1 VCFFVLIGLGSAMA
15 ESSKEE
21 LVQLIKRFGAYLTV
35 KISNLLPISL
45 QNLNSRSFG
54 AIAGL
59 AVAFVFTWRLLRS
72 PSQPQRRQ
80 PKRQAG
86 TPSSSGVSTT
96 SNANLVP
103 PGVSP
108 SLEDSRAQNVVD
120 EFFQPVKPTLGQ
132 IVRQK
137 LSEGRK
143 VTCRLVGVIL
153 EESSPEEIQKQATV
167 RSSVLEVLL
176 EITKFCDLYL
186 MERVLDDESERKV
199 LQALEDAGVFT
210 SGGLVKDKVLFCST
224 ENGRTSFVR
233 QLEPDW
239 HIDSNPEI
247 VTQLARFIKYQLHI
261 SPTRPERTAPN
272 VFSAP
277 SLEQFF
283 GCV

>member
-1 VCFFVLIGLGSAMA
+1 MA

-21 LVQLIKRFGAYLTV
+21 LIQLIKRVGAYLTL
-35 KISNLLPISL
+35 KMSNLLSISL
-45 QNLNSRSFG
+45 RNLDSRSVG
-54 AIAGL
+54 ALAGL
-59 AVAFVFTWRLLRS
+59 ALAVVFTWRLFRS
-72 PSQPQRRQ
+72 PGARQRRQ
-80 PKRQAG
+80 PKRQAP
-86 TPSSSGVSTT
+86 TTSSSGDNTQL
-96 SNANLVP
+96 NATAMP
-103 PGVSP
+103 TGVCSP
-108 SLEDSRAQNVVD
+108 LEDLGAQNVVD

-143 VTCRLVGVIL
+143 VTCRILGVIL
-153 EESSPEEIQKQATV
+153 EESSPEELQAKQATV
-167 RSSVLEVLL
+167 KSSVLEVLL

-186 MERVLDDESERKV
+186 MERVLDEDSEKKV
-199 LQALEDAGVFT
+199 ILALENAGVFT

-239 HIDSNPEI
+239 HIDTNPEI
-247 VTQLARFIKYQLHI
+247 TSQLARFIKYQLHI
-261 SPTRPERTAPN
+261 SPVRTERTASN
-272 VFSAP
+272 VFSSP

>member
-1 VCFFVLIGLGSAMA
+1 MA
-15 ESSKEE
+15 DSSKQEV
-21 LVQLIKRFGAYLTV
+21 VQLIKRFGAYLTI
-35 KISNLLPISL
+35 KISKLLPISL
-45 QNLNSRSFG
+45 QNLQDSRSVG
-54 AIAGL
+54 AIVGL
-59 AVAFVFTWRLLRS
+59 AVAIVFTWRLLRS

-86 TPSSSGVSTT
+86 TPGSSGANTN
-96 SNANLVP
+96 SNANLVV
-103 PGVSP
+103 PGVSS
-108 SLEDSRAQNVVD
+108 SLEDSRAQTVVD
-120 EFFQPVKPTLGQ
+120 EFFLSGKPTLGQ

-143 VTCRLVGVIL
+143 VTCRLLGVIL

-167 RSSVLEVLL
+167 RSPVLEVLL

-186 MERVLDDESERKV
+186 METVLDDESERKV
-199 LQALEDAGVFT
+199 LLALEDAGIFT

-224 ENGRTSFVR
+224 EIGRSSFVR

-247 VTQLARFIKYQLHI
+247 ISQLSRFIKYQLHI
-261 SPTRPERTAPN
+261 SPNRPERTAPN
-272 VFSAP
+272 VFSTP

>member
-1 VCFFVLIGLGSAMA
+1 MA
-15 ESSKEE
+15 DSSKQE
-21 LVQLIKRFGAYLTV
+21 LVQLIKRFGAYLTI
-35 KISNLLPISL
+35 KISKLLPISL
-45 QNLNSRSFG
+45 QKMDSRSVG

-59 AVAFVFTWRLLRS
+59 AVAIVFTWRLLRS
-72 PSQPQRRQ
+72 PSQPQRRL
-80 PKRQAG
+80 PKRQSG
-86 TPSSSGVSTT
+86 TPSSSGANTN
-96 SNANLVP
+96 SNANLVVS
-103 PGVSP
+103 GVSS
-108 SLEDSRAQNVVD
+108 SLEDLRAQTVVD
-120 EFFQPVKPTLGQ
+120 EFFQSVKPTLGQ

-143 VTCRLVGVIL
+143 VTCRLLGVIL

-167 RSSVLEVLL
+167 RSPVLEVLL

-186 MERVLDDESERKV
+186 METVLDDESERKV
-199 LQALEDAGVFT
+199 LLALEDAGIFT

-224 ENGRTSFVR
+224 EIGRSSFVR

-247 VTQLARFIKYQLHI
+247 IFQLSRFIKYQLHI
-261 SPTRPERTAPN
+261 SPNRPERTAPN
-272 VFSAP
+272 VFSTP

>member
-1 VCFFVLIGLGSAMA
+1 MA
-15 ESSKEE
+15 DNPKDD
-21 LVQLIKRFGAYLTV
+21 LLQLIKRVGAFLSV
-35 KISNLLPISL
+35 KFSNFPRDLD
-45 QNLNSRSFG
+45 SRSVG

-59 AVAFVFTWRLLRS
+59 AFALVFTWRLLRT
-72 PSQPQRRQ
+72 PSEPERRQ
-80 PKRQAG
+80 SKRPA
-86 TPSSSGVSTT
+86 SSSGVSSAETVNASSSGASNPSGDSTT
-96 SNANLVP
+96 
-103 PGVSP
+103 
-108 SLEDSRAQNVVD
+108 QNVID

-132 IVRQK
+132 IVRQR

-143 VTCRLVGVIL
+143 VTCRLLGVIL
-153 EESSPEEIQKQATV
+153 EESTPEELQKQVTV

-186 MERVLDDESERKV
+186 MERVLDDESEKKV
-199 LQALEDAGVFT
+199 LVALEDAGVFT
-210 SGGLVKDKVLFCST
+210 SGGLVKDKVLFCGT

-247 VTQLARFIKYQLHI
+247 TTQLARFIKYQLHV
-261 SPTRPERTAPN
+261 SSVNLERPASN
-272 VFSAP
+272 VFTAP